1 MPDTP
6 HTDTAVARMQ
16 ARAEILSA
24 DYPQHTAARVVDT
37 KADEIVEAARRGEA
51 VEYFGSAVR
60 TRAERFVLG
69 SGPYCDVTVVFSDG
83 TVDYAVIDYSEGAA
97 RAFRVI
103 ADRDA
108 ELLYEA
114 LRNYR
119 N

>member
-16 ARAEILSA
+16 ARADMLSA
-24 DYPQHTAARVVDT
+24 EHPQHTVGRVVDGRT
-37 KADEIVEAARRGEA
+37 DEIVDSARRGEA
-51 VEYFGSAVR
+51 VEHYGGSKPR
-60 TRAERFVLG
+60 TERFVLG
-69 SGPYCDVTVVFSDG
+69 SGPYCEVTVVFSDG
-83 TVDYAVIDYSEGAA
+83 VADYAIVEYNEGTA

-114 LRNYR
+114 LRIYGR
-119 N
+119 